1 MKVDVLKVDGIEEA
15 LLGMG
20 LSYGLTSDKKIRCLK
35 DPKLAARLTKIC
47 AKCAQRGNGED
58 KFLRMIQ
65 IWADVTAPRF
75 WWAEFDTYK
84 VGTVA
89 LSESTM
95 HTLGK
100 RPLAQEDFEGGLPIE
115 LLDWLNT
122 RICDSG
128 YTVEKTMPKFKKG
141 QIVAVT
147 SPEEDDRQW
156 HLRRYESQI
165 SRDVHKTFNPDKQD
179 YDTWSLCKPAEEI
192 WPSIFFGTGYTVEV
206 KKRFLP
212 EGFLQRR
219 IVNFSYAV
227 FANMIRQRR
236 NHRLPQWH
244 YFLDNIYYA
253 LPMQEFLPPLTAE
266 RKKNENERT
275 D

>member
-1 MKVDVLKVDGIEEA
+1 MKVDVLKVDGIKEA
-15 LLGMG
+15 LLGIG
-20 LSYGLTSDKKIRCLK
+20 LSYGLTSDKNII
-35 DPKLAARLTKIC
+35 DMEDAKLAGRLTKIC
-47 AKCAQRGNGED
+47 EKCARRGNGED

-100 RPLAQEDFEGGLPIE
+100 RPLTPEDFEPPMNQRPEGLINNPLAAAILASMSQSRLE
-115 LLDWLNT
+115 GLN
-122 RICDSG
+122 R
-128 YTVEKTMPKFKKG
+128 TM
-141 QIVAVT
+141 T
-147 SPEEDDRQW
+147 SPFTP
-156 HLRRYESQI
+156 I
-165 SRDVHKTFNPDKQD
+165 
-179 YDTWSLCKPAEEI
+179 
-192 WPSIFFGTGYTVEV
+192 EV
-206 KKRFLP
+206 KKAALP

-219 IVNFSYAV
+219 IVNFNYAV

-244 YFLDNIYYA
+244 YFLNKIYYG
-253 LPMQEFLPPLTAE
+253 LPFLEFLPLLTVE
-266 RKKNENERT
+266 KGEE
-275 D
+275 

>member
-1 MKVDVLKVDGIEEA
+1 MKVDVLKIDGIEEA

-47 AKCAQRGNGED
+47 VNWAQRGNGED

-65 IWADVTAPRF
+65 IWADITAPRF

-100 RPLAQEDFEGGLPIE
+100 RPLAQEDFEGRLPLALLFVLNARICTPGYTIEAKKE
-115 LLDWLNT
+115 LL
-122 RICDSG
+122 
-128 YTVEKTMPKFKKG
+128 
-141 QIVAVT
+141 
-147 SPEEDDRQW
+147 PE
-156 HLRRYESQI
+156 S
-165 SRDVHKTFNPDKQD
+165 
-179 YDTWSLCKPAEEI
+179 
-192 WPSIFFGTGYTVEV
+192 
-206 KKRFLP
+206 
-212 EGFLQRR
+212 FLQRR
-219 IVNFSYAV
+219 IVNFNYAV

-244 YFLDNIYYA
+244 YFLNKVYYA
-253 LPMQEFLPPLTAE
+253 LPMREFLPPLTAE
-266 RKKNENERT
+266 KGKE
-275 D
+275 

>member
-1 MKVDVLKVDGIEEA
+1 MIVDVLKVDGIEEA

-20 LSYGLTSDKKIRCLK
+20 LSYGLTSDKRIRCLK

-47 AKCAQRGNGED
+47 VKCAQRGNGED

-100 RPLAQEDFEGGLPIE
+100 RPLTQEDFEGRRPFVLLALLNALRCTPGYTIEAKKE
-115 LLDWLNT
+115 LL
-122 RICDSG
+122 
-128 YTVEKTMPKFKKG
+128 
-141 QIVAVT
+141 
-147 SPEEDDRQW
+147 PE
-156 HLRRYESQI
+156 S
-165 SRDVHKTFNPDKQD
+165 
-179 YDTWSLCKPAEEI
+179 
-192 WPSIFFGTGYTVEV
+192 
-206 KKRFLP
+206 
-212 EGFLQRR
+212 FLQRR
-219 IVNFSYAV
+219 IVNFNYAV

-244 YFLDNIYYA
+244 YFLNKIYYA
-253 LPMQEFLPPLTAE
+253 LPMQEFLPPLTE
-266 RKKNENERT
+266 EEGKE
-275 D
+275 

>member
-20 LSYGLTSDKKIRCLK
+20 LSYGLTSNKNITDME
-35 DPKLAARLTKIC
+35 DAKLAGRLTKIC

-65 IWADVTAPRF
+65 IWADITAPRF

-100 RPLAQEDFEGGLPIE
+100 RQLTPEDFETPIE
-115 LLDWLNT
+115 PGYLDTLNSAL
-122 RICDSG
+122 RSDNAID
-128 YTVEKTMPKFKKG
+128 FNKG
-141 QIVAVT
+141 M
-147 SPEEDDRQW
+147 
-156 HLRRYESQI
+156 
-165 SRDVHKTFNPDKQD
+165 
-179 YDTWSLCKPAEEI
+179 
-192 WPSIFFGTGYTVEV
+192 
-206 KKRFLP
+206 LP

-244 YFLDNIYYA
+244 CFLNKIYYA
-253 LPMQEFLPPLTAE
+253 LPFPEFLPPLTVE
-266 RKKNENERT
+266 TGKE
-275 D
+275 

>member
-1 MKVDVLKVDGIEEA
+1 MIVDVLKVDGIEEA

-20 LSYGLTSDKKIRCLK
+20 LSYGLTSNKNIICMEDA
-35 DPKLAARLTKIC
+35 KLAGRLTKIC

-65 IWADVTAPRF
+65 IWADITAPRF

-100 RPLAQEDFEGGLPIE
+100 RQLTPEDFETPIE
-115 LLDWLNT
+115 PGYLDTLNSAL
-122 RICDSG
+122 RSDNAID
-128 YTVEKTMPKFKKG
+128 FNKG
-141 QIVAVT
+141 M
-147 SPEEDDRQW
+147 
-156 HLRRYESQI
+156 
-165 SRDVHKTFNPDKQD
+165 
-179 YDTWSLCKPAEEI
+179 
-192 WPSIFFGTGYTVEV
+192 
-206 KKRFLP
+206 LP

-244 YFLDNIYYA
+244 YFLSTTFYA
-253 LPMQEFLPPLTAE
+253 LPMQEFLPPLTVE
-266 RKKNENERT
+266 MGKE
-275 D
+275 

>member
-1 MKVDVLKVDGIEEA
+1 MKVDVLKIDGIEEA

-100 RPLAQEDFEGGLPIE
+100 RPLAQEDFEGGLPIVLLDLLNARTCTPCYTIEAKKE
-115 LLDWLNT
+115 LL
-122 RICDSG
+122 
-128 YTVEKTMPKFKKG
+128 
-141 QIVAVT
+141 
-147 SPEEDDRQW
+147 PE
-156 HLRRYESQI
+156 S
-165 SRDVHKTFNPDKQD
+165 
-179 YDTWSLCKPAEEI
+179 
-192 WPSIFFGTGYTVEV
+192 
-206 KKRFLP
+206 
-212 EGFLQRR
+212 FLQRR
-219 IVNFSYAV
+219 IVNFNYAV

-244 YFLDNIYYA
+244 YFLNKVYYA
-253 LPMQEFLPPLTAE
+253 LPIQEFLPPLAE
-266 RKKNENERT
+266 EKGEE
-275 D
+275 

>member
-1 MKVDVLKVDGIEEA
+1 MKVDVLKIDGLEEA

-20 LSYGLTSDKKIRCLK
+20 LSYGLTSSQNIKCLE
-35 DPKLAARLTKIC
+35 DADLTGRLTKIC

-100 RPLAQEDFEGGLPIE
+100 RPLEQEDFEGGLPIVLLDLLNARTCTPGYTIEAKKE
-115 LLDWLNT
+115 LL
-122 RICDSG
+122 
-128 YTVEKTMPKFKKG
+128 
-141 QIVAVT
+141 
-147 SPEEDDRQW
+147 PE
-156 HLRRYESQI
+156 S
-165 SRDVHKTFNPDKQD
+165 
-179 YDTWSLCKPAEEI
+179 
-192 WPSIFFGTGYTVEV
+192 
-206 KKRFLP
+206 
-212 EGFLQRR
+212 FLQRR
-219 IVNFSYAV
+219 IVNFNYAV

-244 YFLDNIYYA
+244 YFLNKIYYA
-253 LPMQEFLPPLTAE
+253 LPMVEFLPLLTVE
-266 RKKNENERT
+266 TGKE
-275 D
+275 

>member
-1 MKVDVLKVDGIEEA
+1 MIVDVLKVDGIEEA

-20 LSYGLTSDKKIRCLK
+20 LSYGLTSNKNIICMEDA
-35 DPKLAARLTKIC
+35 KLAARLTKIC
-47 AKCAQRGNGED
+47 TKCAQRGNGED

-100 RPLAQEDFEGGLPIE
+100 RPLTPEDFEWGLPIE
-115 LLDWLNT
+115 LIDGLNT
-122 RICDSG
+122 YVCANS
-128 YTVEKTMPKFKKG
+128 
-141 QIVAVT
+141 
-147 SPEEDDRQW
+147 
-156 HLRRYESQI
+156 
-165 SRDVHKTFNPDKQD
+165 
-179 YDTWSLCKPAEEI
+179 
-192 WPSIFFGTGYTVEV
+192 SIEL

-236 NHRLPQWH
+236 NHRLLQWH
-244 YFLDNIYYA
+244 YFLNKVYYG
-253 LPMQEFLPPLTAE
+253 LPFPEFLPPLTE
-266 RKKNENERT
+266 EEGKE
-275 D
+275 

>member
-1 MKVDVLKVDGIEEA
+1 MKVDVLKVDGIKEA
-15 LLGMG
+15 FLGMG
-20 LSYGLTSDKKIRCLK
+20 LSYGLTSNKNIICMEDA
-35 DPKLAARLTKIC
+35 KLAGRLTKIC
-47 AKCAQRGNGED
+47 EKCARRGNGED

-100 RPLAQEDFEGGLPIE
+100 RPLAQKDFEWGLPIE
-115 LLDWLNT
+115 LIDGLNT
-122 RICDSG
+122 YVC
-128 YTVEKTMPKFKKG
+128 
-141 QIVAVT
+141 A
-147 SPEEDDRQW
+147 
-156 HLRRYESQI
+156 
-165 SRDVHKTFNPDKQD
+165 N
-179 YDTWSLCKPAEEI
+179 CC
-192 WPSIFFGTGYTVEV
+192 SIET

-219 IVNFSYAV
+219 IVNFNYAV

-244 YFLDNIYYA
+244 YFLNNVYYA
-253 LPMQEFLPPLTAE
+253 LPMQEFLPPLTE
-266 RKKNENERT
+266 EEGKE
-275 D
+275 

>member
-47 AKCAQRGNGED
+47 VKCAQRGNGED

-100 RPLAQEDFEGGLPIE
+100 RPLAQKDFEGGLPIE

-122 RICDSG
+122 YVCADCSVETKK
-128 YTVEKTMPKFKKG
+128 TVPPGRVLPAQDCEF
-141 QIVAVT
+141 Q
-147 SPEEDDRQW
+147 
-156 HLRRYESQI
+156 LRRVREHDPPAQQSQA
-165 SRDVHKTFNPDKQD
+165 
-179 YDTWSLCKPAEEI
+179 PA
-192 WPSIFFGTGYTVEV
+192 VAL
-206 KKRFLP
+206 LP
-212 EGFLQRR
+212 EQHLLRPA
-219 IVNFSYAV
+219 YAGV
-227 FANMIRQRR
+227 PAAA
-236 NHRLPQWH
+236 HC
-244 YFLDNIYYA
+244 
-253 LPMQEFLPPLTAE
+253 
-266 RKKNENERT
+266 RKGKGVSH
-275 D
+275 DF

>member
-20 LSYGLTSDKKIRCLK
+20 LSYGLTSNKNIICMEDQ
-35 DPKLAARLTKIC
+35 KLAARLTKIC

-100 RPLAQEDFEGGLPIE
+100 RPLAQEDFEGGLPFVLLALLNARTCTPGYTIEAKKE
-115 LLDWLNT
+115 LL
-122 RICDSG
+122 
-128 YTVEKTMPKFKKG
+128 
-141 QIVAVT
+141 
-147 SPEEDDRQW
+147 PE
-156 HLRRYESQI
+156 S
-165 SRDVHKTFNPDKQD
+165 
-179 YDTWSLCKPAEEI
+179 
-192 WPSIFFGTGYTVEV
+192 
-206 KKRFLP
+206 
-212 EGFLQRR
+212 FLQRR
-219 IVNFSYAV
+219 IVNFNYAV

-244 YFLDNIYYA
+244 YFLNNVYYA
-253 LPMQEFLPPLTAE
+253 LPMQEFLPPLTE
-266 RKKNENERT
+266 EKGKE
-275 D
+275 

>member
-20 LSYGLTSDKKIRCLK
+20 LSYGLTSDKKIICLK
-35 DPKLAARLTKIC
+35 DPKWAIRLTKIC
-47 AKCAQRGNGED
+47 EKCAQRGNGED

-65 IWADVTAPRF
+65 IWADITAPRF

-100 RPLAQEDFEGGLPIE
+100 RQLTPEDFETPIPAIE
-115 LLDWLNT
+115 LDTLNSAL
-122 RICDSG
+122 RSDNAID
-128 YTVEKTMPKFKKG
+128 FNKG
-141 QIVAVT
+141 M
-147 SPEEDDRQW
+147 
-156 HLRRYESQI
+156 
-165 SRDVHKTFNPDKQD
+165 
-179 YDTWSLCKPAEEI
+179 
-192 WPSIFFGTGYTVEV
+192 
-206 KKRFLP
+206 LP

-219 IVNFSYAV
+219 IVNFNYAV

-236 NHRLPQWH
+236 NHRLPQWR
-244 YFLDNIYYA
+244 YFLNKVYYS
-253 LPMQEFLPPLTAE
+253 LPFLEVLPLLTVE
-266 RKKNENERT
+266 TGKE
-275 D
+275 

>member
-1 MKVDVLKVDGIEEA
+1 MKVDVLKVDGIKEA

-20 LSYGLTSDKKIRCLK
+20 LSYGLTSNKNIICMEDA
-35 DPKLAARLTKIC
+35 KLAGRLTKIC
-47 AKCAQRGNGED
+47 VKCAQRGIGED

-75 WWAEFDTYK
+75 LWAEFDTYK

-100 RPLAQEDFEGGLPIE
+100 LQLTPEDFETPIE
-115 LLDWLNT
+115 PGYLDTLNSALCSDNA
-122 RICDSG
+122 ID
-128 YTVEKTMPKFKKG
+128 FNKG
-141 QIVAVT
+141 M
-147 SPEEDDRQW
+147 
-156 HLRRYESQI
+156 
-165 SRDVHKTFNPDKQD
+165 
-179 YDTWSLCKPAEEI
+179 
-192 WPSIFFGTGYTVEV
+192 
-206 KKRFLP
+206 LP

-219 IVNFSYAV
+219 IVNFNYAV

-244 YFLDNIYYA
+244 YFLNKVYYA
-253 LPMQEFLPPLTAE
+253 LPIQEFLPPLTE
-266 RKKNENERT
+266 EEGKE
-275 D
+275 

>member
-1 MKVDVLKVDGIEEA
+1 MKVDVLKVDGIKEA

-20 LSYGLTSDKKIRCLK
+20 LSYGLTSDKNII
-35 DPKLAARLTKIC
+35 DMEDAKLAGRLTKIC

-100 RPLAQEDFEGGLPIE
+100 RPLAREDFEGGLPIE
-115 LLDWLNT
+115 ELLDWLNT
-122 RICDSG
+122 YVCADCCS
-128 YTVEKTMPKFKKG
+128 VET
-141 QIVAVT
+141 
-147 SPEEDDRQW
+147 
-156 HLRRYESQI
+156 
-165 SRDVHKTFNPDKQD
+165 
-179 YDTWSLCKPAEEI
+179 
-192 WPSIFFGTGYTVEV
+192 

-219 IVNFSYAV
+219 IVNFNYAV

-244 YFLDNIYYA
+244 YFLSNVYYA
-253 LPMQEFLPPLTAE
+253 LPIQEFLPPLTE
-266 RKKNENERT
+266 EEGKE
-275 D
+275 

>member
-1 MKVDVLKVDGIEEA
+1 MKVDVLKVDGIKEA

-20 LSYGLTSDKKIRCLK
+20 LSYGLTSDKNII
-35 DPKLAARLTKIC
+35 DMEDAKLAGRLTKIC
-47 AKCAQRGNGED
+47 EKCARRGNGED

-65 IWADVTAPRF
+65 IWADITAPRF

-100 RPLAQEDFEGGLPIE
+100 RPLEQEDFEGRLPFVLLALLNARTCTPGYTIEAKKE
-115 LLDWLNT
+115 LL
-122 RICDSG
+122 
-128 YTVEKTMPKFKKG
+128 
-141 QIVAVT
+141 
-147 SPEEDDRQW
+147 PE
-156 HLRRYESQI
+156 S
-165 SRDVHKTFNPDKQD
+165 
-179 YDTWSLCKPAEEI
+179 
-192 WPSIFFGTGYTVEV
+192 
-206 KKRFLP
+206 
-212 EGFLQRR
+212 FLQRR

-244 YFLDNIYYA
+244 YFLNKIYYG
-253 LPMQEFLPPLTAE
+253 LPIQEFLPPLTE
-266 RKKNENERT
+266 EKGKE
-275 D
+275 

>member
-20 LSYGLTSDKKIRCLK
+20 LSYGLTSSKNIKCLK
-35 DPKLAARLTKIC
+35 DPKLAARLTQIC

-84 VGTVA
+84 VGTVT

-115 LLDWLNT
+115 LIDWLNT
-122 RICDSG
+122 YVCADCS
-128 YTVEKTMPKFKKG
+128 VET
-141 QIVAVT
+141 
-147 SPEEDDRQW
+147 
-156 HLRRYESQI
+156 
-165 SRDVHKTFNPDKQD
+165 
-179 YDTWSLCKPAEEI
+179 
-192 WPSIFFGTGYTVEV
+192 

-219 IVNFSYAV
+219 IVNLSYAV

-236 NHRLPQWH
+236 NHRLPEWR
-244 YFLDNIYYA
+244 YFLGNTYYA
-253 LPMQEFLPPLTAE
+253 LPMQEFLPPLTE
-266 RKKNENERT
+266 EEGKE
-275 D
+275 

>member
-1 MKVDVLKVDGIEEA
+1 MIVDVLKVDGIEEA

-65 IWADVTAPRF
+65 IWADITAPRF

-115 LLDWLNT
+115 LIDWLNT
-122 RICDSG
+122 YVCADCS
-128 YTVEKTMPKFKKG
+128 VET
-141 QIVAVT
+141 
-147 SPEEDDRQW
+147 
-156 HLRRYESQI
+156 
-165 SRDVHKTFNPDKQD
+165 
-179 YDTWSLCKPAEEI
+179 
-192 WPSIFFGTGYTVEV
+192 

-212 EGFLQRR
+212 EGFFQRR
-219 IVNFSYAV
+219 IVNFNYAV

-244 YFLDNIYYA
+244 YFLANIYYA
-253 LPMQEFLPPLTAE
+253 LPMQEFLPPLTVE
-266 RKKNENERT
+266 KGKE
-275 D
+275 

>member
-1 MKVDVLKVDGIEEA
+1 MIVDVLKVDGIEEA

-47 AKCAQRGNGED
+47 VKCAQRGNGED

-100 RPLAQEDFEGGLPIE
+100 RQLTPEDFETPIE
-115 LLDWLNT
+115 PGYLDTLNSAL
-122 RICDSG
+122 RSDNAID
-128 YTVEKTMPKFKKG
+128 FNKG
-141 QIVAVT
+141 M
-147 SPEEDDRQW
+147 
-156 HLRRYESQI
+156 
-165 SRDVHKTFNPDKQD
+165 
-179 YDTWSLCKPAEEI
+179 
-192 WPSIFFGTGYTVEV
+192 
-206 KKRFLP
+206 LP

-244 YFLDNIYYA
+244 YFLNKIYYA
-253 LPMQEFLPPLTAE
+253 LPMQEFLPPLTVE
-266 RKKNENERT
+266 EGKE
-275 D
+275 

>member
-1 MKVDVLKVDGIEEA
+1 MKVDVLKVDGIKEA

-20 LSYGLTSDKKIRCLK
+20 LSYGLTSDKNII
-35 DPKLAARLTKIC
+35 DMEDAKLAGRLTKIC
-47 AKCAQRGNGED
+47 EKCARRGNGED

-65 IWADVTAPRF
+65 IWADITAPRF

-100 RPLAQEDFEGGLPIE
+100 RPLAQEDFEWGLPIE
-115 LLDWLNT
+115 LIDGLNT
-122 RICDSG
+122 YVC
-128 YTVEKTMPKFKKG
+128 
-141 QIVAVT
+141 A
-147 SPEEDDRQW
+147 
-156 HLRRYESQI
+156 
-165 SRDVHKTFNPDKQD
+165 N
-179 YDTWSLCKPAEEI
+179 C
-192 WPSIFFGTGYTVEV
+192 SIET

-219 IVNFSYAV
+219 IVNFNYAV

-236 NHRLPQWH
+236 NHRLSQWH
-244 YFLDNIYYA
+244 YFLNKVYYD
-253 LPMQEFLPPLTAE
+253 LPFPEFLPPLTE
-266 RKKNENERT
+266 EKGKE
-275 D
+275 

>member
-1 MKVDVLKVDGIEEA
+1 MKVDVLKVDGIKEA

-20 LSYGLTSDKKIRCLK
+20 LSYGLTSDKNIIDMEDEKMAGRLK
-35 DPKLAARLTKIC
+35 KIC
-47 AKCAQRGNGED
+47 EKCARRGNGED

-100 RPLAQEDFEGGLPIE
+100 RPLAQEDFEWGMPIE
-115 LLDWLNT
+115 LIDGLNT
-122 RICDSG
+122 YVCANCSIE
-128 YTVEKTMPKFKKG
+128 TKKK
-141 QIVAVT
+141 
-147 SPEEDDRQW
+147 
-156 HLRRYESQI
+156 L
-165 SRDVHKTFNPDKQD
+165 
-179 YDTWSLCKPAEEI
+179 
-192 WPSIFFGTGYTVEV
+192 
-206 KKRFLP
+206 LP

-244 YFLDNIYYA
+244 YFLNKIYYG
-253 LPMQEFLPPLTAE
+253 LPFPEFLPPLTE
-266 RKKNENERT
+266 EEGEE
-275 D
+275 

>member
-20 LSYGLTSDKKIRCLK
+20 LSYGLTSDKNIL
-35 DPKLAARLTKIC
+35 DMEDAKLAGRLTKIC
-47 AKCAQRGNGED
+47 EKCARRGNGED

-65 IWADVTAPRF
+65 IWADITAPRF

-100 RPLAQEDFEGGLPIE
+100 RPLTPEDFEWRLPIE
-115 LLDWLNT
+115 LIDGLNT
-122 RICDSG
+122 YVC
-128 YTVEKTMPKFKKG
+128 
-141 QIVAVT
+141 A
-147 SPEEDDRQW
+147 
-156 HLRRYESQI
+156 
-165 SRDVHKTFNPDKQD
+165 N
-179 YDTWSLCKPAEEI
+179 C
-192 WPSIFFGTGYTVEV
+192 SIET

-236 NHRLPQWH
+236 NHRLPQWPC
-244 YFLDNIYYA
+244 FLSKIYCD
-253 LPMQEFLPPLTAE
+253 LPFPEFLPSFTE
-266 RKKNENERT
+266 EKGKE
-275 D
+275 

>member
-1 MKVDVLKVDGIEEA
+1 MRVEVLWEYGYGPA
-15 LLGMG
+15 LFGLG
-20 LSYGLTSDKKIRCLK
+20 LSYGLTSDYYFFETEWREQISE
-35 DPKLAARLTKIC
+35 RLCRVSQRC
-47 AKCAQRGNGED
+47 AKKGNGEE

-75 WWAEFDTYK
+75 WWTEFDTYK

-100 RPLAQEDFEGGLPIE
+100 RQLTPEDFETPIE
-115 LLDWLNT
+115 GYLDTLNSAL
-122 RICDSG
+122 RSDNAID
-128 YTVEKTMPKFKKG
+128 FNKG
-141 QIVAVT
+141 M
-147 SPEEDDRQW
+147 
-156 HLRRYESQI
+156 
-165 SRDVHKTFNPDKQD
+165 
-179 YDTWSLCKPAEEI
+179 
-192 WPSIFFGTGYTVEV
+192 
-206 KKRFLP
+206 LP

-244 YFLDNIYYA
+244 YFLNKIYYD
-253 LPMQEFLPPLTAE
+253 LPFPEFLPSLTE
-266 RKKNENERT
+266 EKGKE
-275 D
+275 

>member
-1 MKVDVLKVDGIEEA
+1 MKVDVLKIDGIEEA

-47 AKCAQRGNGED
+47 VKCAQRGNGED
-58 KFLRMIQ
+58 KFLRMLQ
-65 IWADVTAPRF
+65 IWADITAPRF

-100 RPLAQEDFEGGLPIE
+100 RPLAQEDFEQGLPIE
-115 LLDWLNT
+115 FMDWLNT
-122 RICDSG
+122 
-128 YTVEKTMPKFKKG
+128 Y
-141 QIVAVT
+141 
-147 SPEEDDRQW
+147 
-156 HLRRYESQI
+156 I
-165 SRDVHKTFNPDKQD
+165 SAD
-179 YDTWSLCKPAEEI
+179 C
-192 WPSIFFGTGYTVEV
+192 SIEL

-244 YFLDNIYYA
+244 EFLEKVWRE
-253 LPMQEFLPPLTAE
+253 LPYVYFLPPLGGTNAE
-266 RKKNENERT
+266 
-275 D
+275 

>member
-1 MKVDVLKVDGIEEA
+1 MIVDVLKVDGIEEA

-100 RPLAQEDFEGGLPIE
+100 RPLAQEDFEGGAA
-115 LLDWLNT
+115 
-122 RICDSG
+122 
-128 YTVEKTMPKFKKG
+128 Y
-141 QIVAVT
+141 
-147 SPEEDDRQW
+147 
-156 HLRRYESQI
+156 
-165 SRDVHKTFNPDKQD
+165 
-179 YDTWSLCKPAEEI
+179 
-192 WPSIFFGTGYTVEV
+192 
-206 KKRFLP
+206 
-212 EGFLQRR
+212 
-219 IVNFSYAV
+219 
-227 FANMIRQRR
+227 
-236 NHRLPQWH
+236 
-244 YFLDNIYYA
+244 
-253 LPMQEFLPPLTAE
+253 
-266 RKKNENERT
+266 
-275 D
+275 

>member
-1 MKVDVLKVDGIEEA
+1 MIVDVLKVDGIKEA

-35 DPKLAARLTKIC
+35 DPKLADRLTKIC

-100 RPLAQEDFEGGLPIE
+100 RPLAQEDFEGGLPIVLLDLLNARTCTPGYTIEAKKE
-115 LLDWLNT
+115 LL
-122 RICDSG
+122 
-128 YTVEKTMPKFKKG
+128 
-141 QIVAVT
+141 
-147 SPEEDDRQW
+147 PE
-156 HLRRYESQI
+156 S
-165 SRDVHKTFNPDKQD
+165 
-179 YDTWSLCKPAEEI
+179 
-192 WPSIFFGTGYTVEV
+192 
-206 KKRFLP
+206 
-212 EGFLQRR
+212 FLQRR
-219 IVNFSYAV
+219 IVNFNYAV

-244 YFLDNIYYA
+244 YFLNKIYYG
-253 LPMQEFLPPLTAE
+253 LPMQEFLPPLTVE
-266 RKKNENERT
+266 TGKE
-275 D
+275 